1 MSAPVTPAPVASAI
15 PAMMASAIH
24 VTHQRRR
31 PRLLHLRSMGA
42 KGRGAGGG
50 GDEGQ
55 GKAEKRGG
63 ERARQQGFHGSLRC
77 AMPDLRQTGVAPI
90 NGAETEQFRF
100 SRHQVELRMSDQQP
114 PPDDTDP
121 AQIWG
126 RRIGRA
132 LGWLAAGALLIN
144 LFTHWLF

>member
-1 MSAPVTPAPVASAI
+1 
-15 PAMMASAIH
+15 MMASAIH
-24 VTHQRRR
+24 VAHQRRR
-31 PRLLHLRSMGA
+31 SRLLHLRSIGA

-55 GKAEKRGG
+55 GEADKRGG
-63 ERARQQGFHGSLRC
+63 ERARQQRFHGSLRC
-77 AMPDLRQTGVAPI
+77 ATPDLRQTGVAPI

-100 SRHQVELRMSDQQP
+100 SHHRVELGMTNQQP

-132 LGWLAAGALLIN
+132 LGWLAAGALLVN

>member
-1 MSAPVTPAPVASAI
+1 
-15 PAMMASAIH
+15 MMAPAVH
-24 VTHQRRR
+24 VAHHGHR
-31 PRLLHLRSMGA
+31 PPGLDARSLRT

-50 GDEGQ
+50 GGEAQGQ
-55 GKAEKRGG
+55 AKKRGG
-63 ERARQQGFHGSLRC
+63 ERAHHQGFHGTLHC
-77 AMPDLRQTGVAPI
+77 ATLDLRQTGVAHI
-90 NGAETEQFRF
+90 NVARTEQFRF
-100 SRHQVELRMSDQQP
+100 LTDAIELAMSDQQP

>member
-1 MSAPVTPAPVASAI
+1 MPAPVTPAPVTPVI

-24 VTHQRRR
+24 VTHRSPRRR
-31 PRLLHLRSMGA
+31 LLRPRSIGA
-42 KGRGAGGG
+42 NRRGAGGG
-50 GDEGQ
+50 RREAEGE
-55 GKAEKRGG
+55 ADKRSG
-63 ERARQQGFHGSLRC
+63 ERAHQQGFHDSLRR
-77 AMPDLRQTGVAPI
+77 ATPDLRQTGVAPI
-90 NGAETEQFRF
+90 NGARTEQFRF
-100 SRHQVELRMSDQQP
+100 SHHRIELRMSDPQP